1 MEREYSDALE
11 GLVGQFEACAE
22 GGGGQL
28 ALVTGGLAS
37 GKTHLAHAFARHTTR
52 NGALHLMATGSR
64 AERDFPGGVLD
75 QLFRNSRVPAET
87 AARVTRLLSELADP
101 GTGSGTAS
109 DAGPGIAPPHA
120 EARVLH
126 TLCVE
131 LLELA
136 RQRPLVVSVDDI
148 QFADAF
154 SLRLVLHLRQRMAAA
169 PVMIVLTEWS
179 WGLPTLSRFH
189 ADLAR
194 QPYQLVE
201 LTALP
206 VAAVAAG
213 LAERTTPQQAQ
224 DHAAHVHRL
233 AGGNP
238 LLVHALTE
246 DLRNGRPVPSA
257 TCAEAGPAFTQAVLN
272 CLYRWDGDL
281 LSVAQGIAVLDEHA
295 SAPLVAELM
304 SLPADRVGRT
314 LNALAAAGLVDGA
327 RLRHPVARTVALS
340 PLPATERAHLH
351 RTAAEL
357 LQHRG
362 ADPVTVAE
370 HLITAGSADPWATG
384 VLRAAAAR
392 ATAYDNVEL
401 ATRCLELAMDSCSD
415 PAGAAALRHTLART
429 LWRVEPAAAARH
441 HAAARTALDHDGLA
455 VRDAL
460 PLLKQALWQG
470 DLDTA
475 RGALRTYT
483 QQAADDERDSYAEA
497 ELRLAQRWFYGA
509 TFTRGPGAPDCR
521 EKWCARGPHTE
532 DPWTRAVD
540 AVCDGISGSTAKNAV
555 ASAEHILKSCRLGET
570 FLEVVLAALLTLI
583 RGNGL
588 ERAAE
593 WSDKLYAEAVRRGGL
608 TWQAALGAVRADI
621 ALRRGEPGTAAVHA
635 RTALDLLAPQSWG
648 ALRGYPLG
656 TLVAAHTALD
666 DPDAAEEAVRQM
678 PSDSLSPTVWSLTFL
693 YARGRH
699 HLSVGRVLAA
709 AKDFRNCG
717 GLAQEWD
724 LDSPELVPWR
734 NGLAE
739 VNLRLGRTVIA
750 RDLAKQQLDRY
761 RGTSLRTQG
770 VSLRLLAATAEPPQQ
785 PGLLRKSVSLLEASG
800 DRMELARSLA
810 DLSVVL
816 RSIGE
821 LDEARAA
828 SWRAA
833 QETKLCRS
841 AIVRPEAP
849 ALPEQ
854 NPLAHTHSGIPAS
867 DTPGPGSSETTEI
880 SLLSD
885 AEGRVA
891 LLAARGFSNRDI
903 SQQLFITVST
913 VEQHLTRV
921 YRKLGVSGRRG
932 LLTLLPNPQR
942 QSV

>member
-1 MEREYSDALE
+1 MVEREYSDALQD
-11 GLVGQFEACAE
+11 LVGQLDVCTE

-28 ALVTGGLAS
+28 TLVTGGLAS
-37 GKTHLAHAFARHTTR
+37 GKTHLMHAFARHTTQ

-64 AERDFPGGVLD
+64 PERDLPGGVVD
-75 QLFRNSRVPAET
+75 QLFRSSSVPAAA
-87 AARVTRLLSELADP
+87 AARVTRLLSELADADTSP
-101 GTGSGTAS
+101 GT
-109 DAGPGIAPPHA
+109 APPLT
-120 EARVLH
+120 EARVRH
-126 TLCVE
+126 TLCLE

-136 RQRPLVVSVDDI
+136 RQRPLVISVDDI

-169 PVMIVLTEWS
+169 PVLVVLTEWD
-179 WGLPTLSRFH
+179 WGLPALSQFH
-189 ADLAR
+189 ADLSR

-206 VAAVAAG
+206 VAAVAAA

-224 DHAAHVHRL
+224 DHAEHVHRL

-238 LLVHALTE
+238 LLVQALTE
-246 DLRNGRPVPSA
+246 DLRRGRPLPSVS
-257 TCAEAGPAFTQAVLN
+257 CAEAGPAFTQAVLN
-272 CLYRWDGDL
+272 CFYRWDGDL
-281 LSVAQGIAVLDEHA
+281 LGVAQGIAVLDEHA

-314 LNALAAAGLVDGA
+314 LNVLTAAGLLDGS
-327 RLRHPVARTVALS
+327 RLRHPAARAVALS
-340 PLPATERAHLH
+340 PLPATERARIH

-362 ADPVTVAE
+362 ADPVAVAE
-370 HLITAGSADPWATG
+370 HLITAGSAGSWATG

-401 ATRCLELAMDSCSD
+401 ATRCLELAIDSCSD
-415 PAGAAALRHTLART
+415 PAGRADLRHTLART
-429 LWRVEPAAAARH
+429 IWRVDPAAATRH
-441 HAAARTALDHDGLA
+441 HAAARAALERDDLA

-475 RGALRTYT
+475 RGAFRTYT
-483 QQAADDERDSYAEA
+483 QQAAVDERDGYAEA
-497 ELRLAQRWFYGA
+497 ELRLAQRWFYGD
-509 TFTRGPGAPDCR
+509 TFIRSPGAQDYR

-540 AVCDGISGSTAKNAV
+540 AVCDGTPGSPAKNAA
-555 ASAEHILKSCRLGET
+555 ASAEHILKSCRMGET
-570 FLEVVLAALLTLI
+570 LLEVVLAALLTLI

-588 ERAAE
+588 GRAAE
-593 WSDKLYAEAVRRGGL
+593 WSDKLYAEAVRRGGH

-621 ALRRGEPGTAAVHA
+621 ALRHGEPGTAVAHA

-656 TLVAAHTALD
+656 TLVAALTALD
-666 DPDAAEEAVRQM
+666 DADAAEEAVRQM
-678 PSDSLSPTVWSLTFL
+678 PSDSLPPTVWSLTFL

-699 HLSVGRVLAA
+699 HLSAGRILAA

-739 VNLRLGRTVIA
+739 VNLRLGHTVIA
-750 RDLAKQQLDRY
+750 RDLAKQQLGRD

-785 PGLLRKSVSLLEASG
+785 PRLLRKSVNLLEASG
-800 DRMELARSLA
+800 DRMELACSLA

-816 RSIGE
+816 RDIGE

-841 AIVRPEAP
+841 ATIRPEAS

-854 NPLAHTHSGIPAS
+854 NPLTRTRSSIPVPAAS
-867 DTPGPGSSETTEI
+867 GPGSSESTENF
-880 SLLSD
+880 LLSD
-885 AEGRVA
+885 AEDRVA

-903 SQQLFITVST
+903 GQQLFITVST

-932 LLTLLPNPQR
+932 LLTLLPTSL
-942 QSV
+942 QSA

>member
-11 GLVGQFEACAE
+11 DLVGQLDACTE
-22 GGGGQL
+22 GGGGRL

-37 GKTHLAHAFARHTTR
+37 GKTHLVHAFAQHATQ

-64 AERDFPGGVLD
+64 AERDFSGGVVD
-75 QLFRNSRVPAET
+75 QLFRNSHVPAEA
-87 AARVTRLLSELADP
+87 AARVTRLLSGLAEA
-101 GTGSGTAS
+101 GTGSGA
-109 DAGPGIAPPHA
+109 APLQA

-126 TLCVE
+126 TLCIE

-136 RQRPLVVSVDDI
+136 QQCPLVISVDDI

-154 SLRLVLHLRQRMAAA
+154 SLWLILHLRQRMAAA
-169 PVMIVLTEWS
+169 PVMIVLTEWN
-179 WGLPTLSRFH
+179 WGLPALSRFH

-213 LAERTTPQQAQ
+213 LAERTTPQQAK
-224 DHAAHVHRL
+224 DHAAHVHWL

-238 LLVHALTE
+238 LLVHALTT
-246 DLRNGRPVPSA
+246 DLRNGRPLPSA
-257 TCAEAGPAFTQAVLN
+257 SCAEAGPAFTQAVLN

-281 LSVAQGIAVLDEHA
+281 LGVAQGIAVLDDHA

-304 SLPADRVGRT
+304 SLPADRVGRA
-314 LNALAAAGLVDGA
+314 LNALTAAGLVDGS
-327 RLRHPVARTVALS
+327 RLRHPAARAAALS
-340 PLPATERAHLH
+340 PLPATERARLH
-351 RTAAEL
+351 RAAAEL

-362 ADPVTVAE
+362 AAPVTVAE
-370 HLITAGSADPWATG
+370 HLIAAGSAGSWATS

-415 PAGAAALRHTLART
+415 PAGRATLRHTLART
-429 LWRVEPAAAARH
+429 LWHIDPAAAARH
-441 HAAARTALDHDGLA
+441 HAAARTSLTHDGLA
-455 VRDAL
+455 VGDAL

-475 RGALRTYT
+475 RGAYRTYT
-483 QQAADDERDSYAEA
+483 QRASEDERDSYAEA
-497 ELRLAQRWFYGA
+497 ELRLAQRWFYGD
-509 TFTRGPGAPDCR
+509 TFTRRPSVQDHR

-540 AVCDGISGSTAKNAV
+540 AVGDGASGSTAKNA
-555 ASAEHILKSCRLGET
+555 AANAEHILKSCRLGET
-570 FLEVVLAALLTLI
+570 LLEVVLAALLTLI
-583 RGNGL
+583 RSNRL

-621 ALRRGEPGTAAVHA
+621 ALRHGEPRAAVAHA
-635 RTALDLLAPQSWG
+635 LSALDLLAPQSWG

-666 DPDAAEEAVRQM
+666 APDAAEEAARQM
-678 PSDSLSPTVWSLTFL
+678 PCDSLPPTVWSLTFL

-699 HLSVGRVLAA
+699 HLSAGRILAA

-739 VNLRLGRTVIA
+739 ANLRLGRTVIA
-750 RDLAKQQLDRY
+750 RGLAKQQLDHG

-785 PGLLRKSVSLLEASG
+785 PGLLRKSVNLLEASG
-800 DRMELARSLA
+800 DRMELAHSLA

-828 SWRAA
+828 SWRAT
-833 QETKLCRS
+833 QEAKLCRS
-841 AIVRPEAP
+841 ATVRPEAP

-854 NPLAHTHSGIPAS
+854 NSLAHAQAGAPAS
-867 DTPGPGSSETTEI
+867 DAAGPGSSESMEI
-880 SLLSD
+880 SVLSD

-932 LLTLLPNPQR
+932 LLTLLPVP
-942 QSV
+942 